1 MDFRTIDFP
10 PVDLRVLKS
19 ISTHLLGITKPLTS
33 ISSSVVRCSRIRPF
47 LIVVEGVDDVHT
59 SSRGDFAQAP
69 IVLLFKLLSH
79 SRTEFEI

>member
-10 PVDLRVLKS
+10 PMNLRVLKS
-19 ISTHLLGITKPLTS
+19 ISTHVLSITKPLACV
-33 ISSSVVRCSRIRPF
+33 SSGVGSCSRVILF
-47 LIVVEGVDDVHT
+47 LIVVERVDDVHT

-79 SRTEFEI
+79 S